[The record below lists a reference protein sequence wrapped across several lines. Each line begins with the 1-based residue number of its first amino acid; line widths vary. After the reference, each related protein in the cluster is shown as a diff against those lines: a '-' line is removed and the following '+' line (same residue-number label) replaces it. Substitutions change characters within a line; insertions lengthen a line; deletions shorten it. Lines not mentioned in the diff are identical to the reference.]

1 MFDKNPYMVIIAG
14 ENFMV
19 ILIVND
25 FFVVESDLRV

>member
-1 MFDKNPYMVIIAG
+1 MFDKSPYLAIIAG

-25 FFVVESDLRV
+25 FLWLKVM